1 MENSTKIIETINKY
15 FPKKEVFTEISGLE
29 ILDNICKRYD
39 VKGASCKLYSAK
51 YSVSFSQNQRTTF
64 LYCVEIEGQQEKFYF
79 EKASK
84 ASEPTMKCL
93 LTELVSYQNSEEET
107 NMVKELVAMN
117 KELMRAVAG
126 MKREIQSLKDFM
138 AKHC

>member
-39 VKGASCKLYSAK
+39 IKGASCKLYSAK

-64 LYCVEIEGQQEKFYF
+64 LYCIEIEGQEEKFYF

-84 ASEPTMKCL
+84 AGEPTMKCL
-93 LTELVSYQNSEEET
+93 LTEIVSSQTTEEES
-107 NMVKELVAMN
+107 NMIRELVAMN
-117 KELMRAVAG
+117 KDLMRAVAG
-126 MKREIQSLKDFM
+126 MKREIQSLKEFM

>member
-1 MENSTKIIETINKY
+1 MENSTKVIETINKY

-29 ILDNICKRYD
+29 ILDNIAKRYD

-64 LYCVEIEGQQEKFYF
+64 LYCIEIEGQSEKFYF

-84 ASEPTMKCL
+84 AGEPTMKCL
-93 LTELVSYQNSEEET
+93 LTELASSQASEEESNLMKEIVAT
-107 NMVKELVAMN
+107 NRDLVH
-117 KELMRAVAG
+117 AVASL
-126 MKREIQSLKDFM
+126 KREVQSLKAFM

>member
-64 LYCVEIEGQQEKFYF
+64 LYCVEIEGQEEKFYF
-79 EKASK
+79 ERFHGKA
-84 ASEPTMKCL
+84 L
-93 LTELVSYQNSEEET
+93 LNTHK
-107 NMVKELVAMN
+107 NMGCQKWQPS
-117 KELMRAVAG
+117 
-126 MKREIQSLKDFM
+126 ILK
-138 AKHC
+138 

>member
-39 VKGASCKLYSAK
+39 VKGVSCKLYSAK

-64 LYCVEIEGQQEKFYF
+64 LYCIEIEGQEEKFYF

-84 ASEPTMKCL
+84 AGEPTMKCL
-93 LTELVSYQNSEEET
+93 LTEIVSSQTTEEES
-107 NMVKELVAMN
+107 NMIRELVAMN
-117 KELMRAVAG
+117 KDLMRAVAG
-126 MKREIQSLKDFM
+126 MKREIQSLKEFM